1 MALVLYFTCP
11 FQITSNQCLA
21 CRVNTESSM
30 GLGCAW
36 SICPTFAAA
45 ILHKNDKQLVW
56 VMNTQYAYGTRY
68 ELEQQKPVCT
78 MRIQY
83 THYCTQ
89 STHKVFSKQDILN
102 GNDHFNIQCQFKN
115 WIV

>member
-1 MALVLYFTCP
+1 
-11 FQITSNQCLA
+11 
-21 CRVNTESSM
+21 
-30 GLGCAW
+30 
-36 SICPTFAAA
+36 
-45 ILHKNDKQLVW
+45 
-56 VMNTQYAYGTRY
+56 MNTQYAYGTRY

-115 WIV
+115 